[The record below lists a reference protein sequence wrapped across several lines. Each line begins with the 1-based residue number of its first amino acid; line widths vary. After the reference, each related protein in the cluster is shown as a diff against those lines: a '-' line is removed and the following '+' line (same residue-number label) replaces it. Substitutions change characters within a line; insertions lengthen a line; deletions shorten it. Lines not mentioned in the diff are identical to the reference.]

1 VFRKENGKFIVP
13 VQYNKDGTP
22 KRYGVSFEN
31 IGIYEAYVPLGKLI
45 YASDTG
51 LGSIL
56 SKNKYNM
63 TANISSKEGSAP

>member
-13 VQYNKDGTP
+13 VQYKKDGTP

-45 YASDTG
+45 YASDDG
-51 LGSIL
+51 LGSML
-56 SKNKYNM
+56 SKNKYNL
-63 TANISSKEGSAP
+63 TSNLSSKKRDAP